1 MTFGLKLS
9 AVAVLGVMAA
19 GLVEG
24 CSPADV
30 DGKPTTNS
38 QAGTASSAGTS
49 AGGASAGTGT
59 TPTSGSAGAPSSSGS
74 PSTGGTGN
82 PTAGSSAGGS
92 AAGSSAGGTAG
103 GSAGG
108 SAGGVLCPAD
118 ATFCS
123 GFEETTQPP
132 KTTYIYNGQPN
143 LPWTT
148 DFEVDTTL
156 FHNGKSSLRVK
167 SGANE
172 TGASGSA
179 LQMLAVEVGMGS
191 FWARMYLQQTEFDIG
206 LNDMGGAGEHN
217 AYAGASDSDQINPAV
232 FIEFAEDIGLAFNTK
247 DEVAR
252 PDGYGYVNG
261 GTKGFS
267 LPKGMWHCIEINFN
281 SDTREQK
288 LYVNGTLQIDA
299 TDYPKTVANPIKF
312 FRFGFAKFH
321 GPARKVWFDDIAV
334 GPTRAGCL

>member
-1 MTFGLKLS
+1 MTFGLRLS
-9 AVAVLGVMAA
+9 AVAVLAIMAA

-24 CSPADV
+24 CSPADA
-30 DGKPTTNS
+30 DGKPTTNG

-49 AGGASAGTGT
+49 AGGASAGSGT
-59 TPTSGSAGAPSSSGS
+59 TPTSGSAGAPGSSGS
-74 PSTGGTGN
+74 STAGGTGN

-92 AAGSSAGGTAG
+92 AAGSSAGGTA
-103 GSAGG
+103 AGG

-123 GFEETTQPP
+123 GFEESTQPA
-132 KTTYIYNGQPN
+132 KTKFIYNGQPD
-143 LPWTT
+143 LPWTS

-167 SGANE
+167 SGTGE
-172 TGASGSA
+172 TGTSGSA

-191 FWARMYLQQTEFDIG
+191 FWARLYMQQTEFDIG
-206 LNDMGGAGEHN
+206 SNDMGGAGEHN
-217 AYAGASDSDQINPAV
+217 AYAGASDSDVTNPDV

-247 DEVAR
+247 DDVKR
-252 PDGYGYVNG
+252 PEGYGYVNG